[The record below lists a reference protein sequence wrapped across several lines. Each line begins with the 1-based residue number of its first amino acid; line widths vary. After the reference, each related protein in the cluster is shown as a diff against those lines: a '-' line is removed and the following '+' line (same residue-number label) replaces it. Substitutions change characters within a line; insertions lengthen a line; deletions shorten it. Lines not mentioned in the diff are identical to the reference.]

1 MIVEIVRYVNL
12 ILGVLVLG
20 WLLVRRYLKPEWFP
34 RGGLR
39 RDIWAMAVLWTMA
52 LIVGTFEQLYRT
64 DTYLRV
70 GFSLA
75 ALLTT
80 ISILLRPFV
89 DWSIAPKDKNAS
101 R

>member
-1 MIVEIVRYVNL
+1 MIVEIFRYVNL
-12 ILGVLVLG
+12 ILGIFVLV
-20 WLLVRRYLKPEWFP
+20 WLLVRRYLKPAWFP

-39 RDIWAMAVLWTMA
+39 KDIWAMAVLWTLA

-89 DWSIAPKDKNAS
+89 DWTVEPKNENES